1 MSQQLISRIAQ
12 VLFWLV
18 VGGVVVGYL
27 IDTQGAEPLILGIA
41 ALVVALSV
49 FLALRS
55 FRMGVRYG
63 AEGIEVRGLV
73 RSRRIPRDQ
82 IIRITDFPAV
92 RWQSATGKARWT
104 PIFAFYGVGQLASIE
119 RYNQFCILRL
129 KTWDEDRHSKPRPN
143 PNNPRR
149 PRKPPRDK

>member
-12 VLFWLV
+12 VVFWLAL
-18 VGGVVVGYL
+18 GGVVVGYL
-27 IDTQGAEPLILGIA
+27 IDTQGPEPLILVIS
-41 ALVVALSV
+41 ALVVALSA
-49 FLALRS
+49 FLAFRS
-55 FRMGVRYG
+55 YRMGVRYG
-63 AEGIEVRGLV
+63 SAGIDVRGLV
-73 RSRRIPRDQ
+73 LSRRIPRDQ

-92 RWQSATGKARWT
+92 RWHSATGKARWT

-129 KTWDEDRHSKPRPN
+129 KTWDEDRHSKPSPN

-149 PRKPPRDK
+149 RRRRK